1 MKDGWIRGCAC
12 SPKVIVAD
20 PVSNTEE
27 ILKMMDEAVA
37 EGNRI
42 LVFPE
47 LSITAYTCGD
57 LFAQEPL
64 LRHATESLGQ
74 IIDHSKGMSGIFFVG
89 YPFRYK
95 NKL

>member
-47 LSITAYTCGD
+47 LSITA
-57 LFAQEPL
+57 
-64 LRHATESLGQ
+64 
-74 IIDHSKGMSGIFFVG
+74 
-89 YPFRYK
+89 
-95 NKL
+95 